1 MTTELAFSTP
11 MVIIGI
17 VIATVVVI
25 SIFACV
31 MCALLEAFFDR
42 DTELAL
48 IISYTTLVVAFGI
61 GIIYIALLFCDVGVT
76 EVTN

>member
-1 MTTELAFSTP
+1 MTTELALSTP

-17 VIATVVVI
+17 VIVTVIGI

-31 MCALLEAFFDR
+31 MCALLEAFDR

-48 IISYTTLVVAFGI
+48 IISYTTFVVAFVI
-61 GIIYIALLFCDVGVT
+61 CKIYIALLFCGVGVT
-76 EVTN
+76 EVTI